1 MNFKAFLLSISVL
14 TLPLAT
20 QPAHAQ
26 EEGAGSDI
34 PMECSALHHQVNAL
48 LQDDQP
54 RFGRTVCADI
64 VAMDQMI
71 VYNRFGSFNPF
82 GMMYALRRDVVSLD
96 VPVAALTADQCDKL
110 TGVEGYGMGL
120 QAGNVRLK
128 DCKRARPLTLRANA
142 GDILHIRLTNL
153 LRPLHPDTP
162 PPQNAPDF
170 SRDFCHAKSKPAP
183 ETFAGMLRAWVSWGD
198 ETAADHREVSCV
210 TDPHYTKD
218 GDAGRQAPDWPV
230 SRGANLAIQ
239 GLTAFSIVDGRM
251 VEAPDACKG
260 LGAIRPGKVVD
271 CLYLIDREGPFF
283 MASTGAPAGGEG
295 DGGSLTHGL
304 FGAVLAEP
312 MGTSWYRSQLTKAGF
327 DEAFPPAR
335 DAPRHARKTAA
346 FDGVARY
353 ETEVLDENSNT
364 LVPVLNM
371 LRTLQADVFEL
382 VHADLNAVVHD
393 PAQPEKTFRE
403 FSVFFHDELKT
414 FYPRNFEEL
423 GDFGG
428 GQLQGVRNG
437 FAINYGASGMGDM
450 LLANRKGIGPAAN
463 CVECLYEEFFL
474 TSWANG
480 DPALLE
486 QFSDDPSNV
495 HHSYLNDRVV
505 FRNFHA
511 GPKETHVFHLHA
523 HQWFAGN
530 DGGRGSY
537 LDSQTVAPQQGFT
550 YDIYEGGLEVYHK
563 GTGGKPG
570 WYETLGSGNRNRTV
584 GDSIFHCHLYP
595 HFAQGMWELWR
606 VHDVLEDGSRKLP
619 DGQWEPTLSLAEMH
633 PDVRAKNRPGSVHRV
648 TGAWIEPADT
658 LLPSNLGTPVPA
670 LVPLPGRAWPVLP
683 TYPEEM
689 AKLTPDGKVSP
700 EDSTTPDDPE
710 PAMAETFPG
719 YPFYIAGRPGHR
731 PPQAPMDIAR
741 KLDADGQSVTA
752 EFLDGGLPRH
762 VMTAGSSRALPF
774 ILPEDVAKKLEEG
787 SAAMTLADAL
797 TDADLA
803 QREALQK
810 QVVAS
815 ALALGDLTL
824 ELKTA
829 TLDLLPYD
837 GTALERSGMAFH
849 HKGEA
854 DGRKLK
860 LLAADGS
867 TSAYDPVNGGY
878 TSVAGLAFAVNGAA
892 PKPGAPFADPCG
904 APEGFGALRRMAADH
919 YEWNFAGS
927 LRRVYADPG
936 LTVPATDEQ
945 ISNWVLFLRSPG
957 FPKPDVYAAD
967 DAGAAVIVPR
977 DDLVMEHDPFL
988 LGMAATRGFGPTA
1001 DFTPD
1006 PAVVGYRRY
1015 AASAVQVDL
1024 VTNRAGWHDPQ
1035 ARINVLTNAS
1045 DRYKE
1050 GHGKNA
1056 GRISP
1061 KITASEEPFFFRAL
1075 SGECIEFR
1083 HTNELPK
1090 DLELDDFQVKTP
1102 TDTIGQHIHLVKFDV
1117 TSSDGSGN
1125 GFNYEDGTLAPGEI
1139 AARICAAK
1147 NTETADQ
1154 ITADRQPGERKIR
1167 ERVGDP
1173 DLGDLCVKND
1183 GLWKVSENYKH
1194 KIWKLAYSKY
1204 GDLFQTTTQR
1214 WFADPVL
1221 SNLRHEAPGE
1231 GKADRTLRTVFS
1243 HDHFGP
1249 SSIQQHGFY
1258 TALVIE
1264 PQNAM
1269 ICAETSATCT
1279 AARKDRSLVTASN
1292 RDVGARKVI
1301 VDLFAVETA
1310 LPDPER
1316 VAAHRE
1322 FALSIADFALLY
1334 DPRAALTPR
1343 EFDRLMNAPAA
1354 DEDGAEKDEAA
1365 SRGMARLMCEARYA
1379 NSPAKMKA
1387 ICGSDLNQEGS
1398 IWHAAEGDVPPA
1410 WLAEGRPEDYATHRV
1425 GLVPGLFS
1433 SLLIAQEGS
1442 APLPPSKHLEH
1453 HLKSFRARAA
1463 GFASPDDP
1471 KARLARPVSPPARPE
1486 SISVDHHD
1494 PYLVNY
1500 RGEPFPLR
1508 IGTNSSDAPDCAL
1521 RPLGFW
1527 VAELATGVT
1536 QNCEISTQRKG
1547 PAGDMA
1553 NVMLSA
1559 LHGDPVVPILTL
1571 FDEESLQF
1579 RLIQGAQEVQH
1590 SFTVE
1595 GFTWPRNIDQ
1605 RFPSMMREIDDLTPR
1620 ETLVRQC
1627 HETHGVQSGLR
1638 MAREGRPD
1646 EYARWTQDGSKGF
1659 PVGSPESKFWQ
1670 DMDRQIAACFNVD
1683 GHIAAQEIG
1692 ISEHFEFKSA
1702 FLYDAGLPGTMARM
1716 ASDLMMRSLREGG
1729 IARNDALAELARR
1742 LSDLRAA
1749 LNVRKNSDTPYHFG
1763 SQDALW
1769 NGAWGLLR
1777 VYEPVE
1783 RARRLM
1789 AAISATSALQRDLQ
1803 APERGKGPLTREEQ
1817 QRFLNL
1823 TSGSVDDLLNRP
1835 LPPSQGA
1842 ETGGP
1847 IVLGPPVG
1855 SDPNFPDAIQ
1865 QAPALVPLEA
1875 YRRAE
1880 TVQREAQDLRE
1891 RIIGA
1896 HGRQAIRAA
1905 ADAERTAGTS
1915 VERGPSVARCEK
1927 TAPRVHA
1934 AIAAVESRAVFG
1946 PGLGGTPYSE
1956 ELHDE
1961 NGLFMALVDPR
1972 RLINPEAPDSVT
1984 EDQITS
1990 PNSWLDIPRDRVLDA
2005 IRETYARPEPLVVN
2019 VKAGECLHVTLL
2031 NALTHSG
2038 KDYGAARQ
2046 DMVDLPGDA
2055 LMPGITSINTDR
2067 HWRPSLDDAQ
2077 KPVNVTED
2085 ISARG
2090 KDIRP
2095 SARLAVTL
2103 PLPMLTAQSQVGRP
2117 FGRNDTIALDGVPA
2131 AAPEQLLS
2139 IRGTGGISQI
2149 EQIQFYAGLAYGRR
2163 PDPGTPASALL
2174 SMAAPEILELPAT
2187 ADGTLRLGDILTRQ
2201 QDRRNTLQAE
2211 LTKRLSS
2218 LPEHDQRSPARP
2230 EPRDLD
2236 PEMKRLQRELSEL
2249 LQTKPVPGM
2258 PTLRGGSADP
2268 GQLLVTR
2275 QAAARVTAD
2284 WLREQAP
2291 VIEELQIN
2299 EALLSSVQKALD
2311 LDVEFKP
2318 YAFGALPIKS
2328 FGDLIGHGSH
2338 GLFGAITVAPQD
2350 STLSEE
2356 RVRRV
2361 LLSAKGCD
2369 KVILGQ
2375 GGKALMR
2382 EGTLQKLYGNLGQGF
2397 DLRGLIEQGRIS
2409 RLAYEC
2415 RTRVLVP
2422 LPVASD
2428 RAAGSPLFAT
2438 TLTTPG
2444 PVGGKHRLRQFTLFW
2459 QDGLNLRDRQS
2470 ANRWASPVG
2479 LRLANLLEADANLA
2493 TLPLRRALALE
2504 APVFYRLESA
2514 GLRTLADLADAGQ
2527 IAGQIEGLD
2536 LENLVLNPELQ
2547 ARINQDPRLRWPP
2560 FRRGMEFARIVHDC
2574 VICDDSYDLGKNGI
2588 SYRSEPFDIRLR
2600 NWQKNVAEIERHYD
2614 FNADE
2619 FGAVDKPRDRSASF
2633 FRLGQDELP
2642 VWPQAPVP
2650 VLRAVAGEEVVI
2662 HVVHPGGRARQRAF
2676 VTVAQDYDDLFAGF
2690 GFPRG
2695 ALLAPG
2701 KALTASLTKPLDAGC
2716 YLFFDGPTHLR
2727 SGGVWGLIDV
2737 IPAEELGDRP
2747 LESYPGTSC
2756 ARLP

>member
-1 MNFKAFLLSISVL
+1 MNFKAFLLSLYAL
-14 TLPLAT
+14 TLPLTAL
-20 QPAHAQ
+20 PAHAQ
-26 EEGAGSDI
+26 DTAEGSD
-34 PMECSALHHQVNAL
+34 SAMKCVARHDQVNAL

-82 GMMYALRRDVVSLD
+82 GMMYALRRDVVNLD
-96 VPVAALTADQCDKL
+96 DPVQAFTADQCDRLK
-110 TGVEGYGMGL
+110 GVEGYGTGL
-120 QAGNVRLK
+120 QAGKVRLK

-153 LRPLHPDTP
+153 LRPLQPHTP
-162 PPQNAPDF
+162 RPRNAPDF
-170 SRDFCHAKSKPAP
+170 SRDFCHQKPTPAP
-183 ETFAGMLRAWVSWGD
+183 ETLAGILRAWVSWGD
-198 ETAADHREVSCV
+198 QSASEHREVSCPEV
-210 TDPHYTKD
+210 ANDSDSETDF
-218 GDAGRQAPDWPV
+218 APDWPV

-239 GLTAFSIVDGRM
+239 GLTAFAIVDGQM
-251 VEAPDACKG
+251 AEAPDACKG
-260 LGAIRPGKVVD
+260 LGAIRPGSVVD
-271 CLYLIDREGPFF
+271 CLYMIDREGPFF

-304 FGAVLAEP
+304 FGAVVAEP
-312 MGTSWYRSQLTKAGF
+312 KGTSWYRSQLTKAGF
-327 DEAFPPAR
+327 DEAFPPAT
-335 DAPRHARKTAA
+335 DAARHARDAAA

-353 ETEVLDENSNT
+353 ETEVLDEISKT
-364 LVPVLNM
+364 YVPVLNM
-371 LRTLQADVFEL
+371 LRALQADVFEL
-382 VHADLNAVVHD
+382 VHADLNAIVHNPKEPD
-393 PAQPEKTFRE
+393 RTFRE

-633 PDVRAKNRPGSVHRV
+633 PEVRAKRRPGSVHRV

-658 LLPSNLGTPVPA
+658 LLPSNLGTPIPA
-670 LVPLPGRAWPVLP
+670 LVPLPGQAWPVLP
-683 TYPEEM
+683 TYPEAV
-689 AKLTPDGKVSP
+689 AKLGPDGKVSP
-700 EDSTTPDDPE
+700 DDSETPDDPE
-710 PAMAETFPG
+710 PVMAEYFPG

-741 KLDADGQSVTA
+741 KLDADGQTVTA

-762 VMTAGSSRALPF
+762 VMLAESSRALPF
-774 ILPEDVAKKLEEG
+774 ILPDHVAKALDEG
-787 SAAMTLADAL
+787 SAAKTLADAL
-797 TDADLA
+797 TDTDLA
-803 QREALQK
+803 QREALQR

-824 ELKTA
+824 ELKKA

-854 DGRKLK
+854 DGRTLK

-867 TSAYDPVNGGY
+867 TSTFDPLNGGY
-878 TSVAGLAFAVNGAA
+878 TSVGGLAFAVNGAA

-904 APEGFGALRRMAADH
+904 APEGFGALRRTAAND
-919 YEWNFAGS
+919 YSWDFAGK
-927 LRRVYADPG
+927 LRPVYADPS
-936 LTVPATDEQ
+936 LTVRATDEQ
-945 ISNWVLFLRSPG
+945 ISNWVLFLRAPG
-957 FPKPDVYAAD
+957 YPKPDVYAAD

-977 DDLVMEHDPFL
+977 DDLVMEADPFL
-988 LGMAATRGFGPTA
+988 LGITATRGFGANA

-1035 ARINVLTNAS
+1035 ARINVLTTAS

-1050 GHGKNA
+1050 GYGRNA

-1147 NTETADQ
+1147 NTSTAAK
-1154 ITADRQPGERKIR
+1154 ITTDRSPGERAIR
-1167 ERVGDP
+1167 EWVGDP
-1173 DLGDLCVKND
+1173 DLGDLCVMKD
-1183 GLWKVSENYKH
+1183 GIWKVSDSYKH

-1221 SNLRHEAPGE
+1221 SDLRHAAPEE

-1264 PQNAM
+1264 PQNAV
-1269 ICAETSATCT
+1269 ICKETNVACT
-1279 AARKDRSLVTASN
+1279 AVRKDRSLVTASDM
-1292 RDVGARKVI
+1292 DVGARKVI
-1301 VDLFAVETA
+1301 VDLFPVETA

-1316 VAAHRE
+1316 VAVHRE

-1343 EFDRLMNAPAA
+1343 DFDQQMNALAS
-1354 DEDGAEKDEAA
+1354 DKDEAA

-1379 NSPAKMKA
+1379 SSPARMSEL
-1387 ICGSDLNQEGS
+1387 CGSGLKQTATF
-1398 IWHAAEGDVPPA
+1398 WHGAGNDVPPA
-1410 WLAEGRPEDYATHRV
+1410 WLAEGRPGDLATHRAN
-1425 GLVPGLFS
+1425 LQSGLFS
-1433 SLLIAQEGS
+1433 SLLIAQEGGALLS
-1442 APLPPSKHLEH
+1442 PAEHLEH

-1463 GFASPDDP
+1463 GFAGPDAP
-1471 KARLARPVSPPARPE
+1471 KARLARPVSPPERPE

-1508 IGTNSSDAPDCAL
+1508 IGTNSSDTDDCRL

-1527 VAELATGVT
+1527 VAALATGVT
-1536 QNCEISTQRKG
+1536 QNCRISDQRKG

-1559 LHGDPVVPILTL
+1559 PHGDPVVPILNL

-1620 ETLVRQC
+1620 KTLVRQC
-1627 HETHGVQSGLR
+1627 HESHGVQSGLR

-1646 EYARWTQDGSKGF
+1646 EYARWTRSGSEGF
-1659 PVGSPESKFWQ
+1659 PVGSPERKFWQ
-1670 DMDRQIAACFNVD
+1670 DMDHQIATCFNVD

-1692 ISEHFEFKSA
+1692 ISEHFEFKAA
-1702 FLYDAGLPGTMARM
+1702 FLYDAGIPGSMDRI
-1716 ASDLMMRSLREGG
+1716 SRKLMLRSLREGEIG
-1729 IARNDALAELARR
+1729 RDTALADLAQRLEELQ
-1742 LSDLRAA
+1742 AA
-1749 LNVRKNSDTPYHFG
+1749 LDTRKTSDTPYHFG

-1777 VYEPVE
+1777 VHEPAE
-1783 RARRLM
+1783 HARRLM
-1789 AAISATSALQRDLQ
+1789 AAISATKALQRDLQ
-1803 APERGKGPLTREEQ
+1803 APGRGDGPLSKEEQ
-1817 QRFLNL
+1817 QRYLNL
-1823 TSGSVDDLLNRP
+1823 TSDSIDEVLNRP
-1835 LPPSQGA
+1835 LPPSQRNEAGS
-1842 ETGGP
+1842 P
-1847 IVLGPPVG
+1847 IILEPPLGY
-1855 SDPNFPDAIQ
+1855 DRTFPDALQ
-1865 QAPALVPLEA
+1865 QAPALVPLDA
-1875 YRRAE
+1875 YRRDEA
-1880 TVQREAQDLRE
+1880 VQDEARRLRD
-1891 RIIGA
+1891 RIIATQGD
-1896 HGRQAIRAA
+1896 RAIRAA
-1905 ADAERTAGTS
+1905 ADSESAAAMP
-1915 VERGPSVARCEK
+1915 VERGPNVARCEE

-1946 PGLGGTPYSE
+1946 PGLGGTPYSP

-1972 RLINPEAPDSVT
+1972 RLINPDAPDSVT
-1984 EDQITS
+1984 EAQIAS
-1990 PNSWLDIPRDRVLDA
+1990 PFSWRDIPRDRVLKA
-2005 IRETYARPEPLVVN
+2005 IRETYARPEPLVVTVN
-2019 VKAGECLHVTLL
+2019 AGDCLHVTLV
-2031 NALTHSG
+2031 NTLTHSG
-2038 KDYGAARQ
+2038 KDHGPARQ
-2046 DMVDLPGDA
+2046 DMADLPGDA
-2055 LMPGITSINTDR
+2055 RMPGITSINTDR
-2067 HWRPSLDDAQ
+2067 HWNPEPTDAEE
-2077 KPVNVTED
+2077 PVDVTEVT
-2085 ISARG
+2085 SARG

-2103 PLPMLTAQSQVGRP
+2103 PLPMLTTQSSVGRP
-2117 FGRNDTIALDGVPA
+2117 FGRNETIALDGVPA
-2131 AAPEQLLS
+2131 ADPVQLLS
-2139 IRGTGGISQI
+2139 IRNMGGAAQI
-2149 EQIQFYAGLAYGRR
+2149 EQVQFYAGLAYGRR
-2163 PDPGTPASALL
+2163 TDPGTPASALL
-2174 SMAAPEILELPAT
+2174 SMATPEILELPAM
-2187 ADGTLRLGDILTRQ
+2187 ADGSFRLGDFLTRQ
-2201 QDRRNTLQAE
+2201 QDSRNALKAD
-2211 LTKRLSS
+2211 LTERLSS
-2218 LPEHDQRSPARP
+2218 LPEVDRVAPGFPGATLP
-2230 EPRDLD
+2230 D
-2236 PEMKRLQRELSEL
+2236 PGLQGLQRQLSDL
-2249 LQTKPVPGM
+2249 LDIGPVPDK
-2258 PTLRGGSADP
+2258 PTLRIPRRDP
-2268 GQLLVTR
+2268 GHLLGTR
-2275 QAAARVTAD
+2275 MDAARVTSD
-2284 WLREQAP
+2284 WLRQQAP
-2291 VIEELQIN
+2291 LIEELRIN
-2299 EALLSSVQKALD
+2299 EALLASVLKTLGLD
-2311 LDVEFKP
+2311 LEFKP
-2318 YAFGALPIKS
+2318 YAFGGLPIKS

-2350 STLSEE
+2350 SSLSEE
-2356 RVRRV
+2356 RVSRV
-2361 LLSAKGCD
+2361 LLTSAGCD
-2369 KVILGQ
+2369 RLILGQ

-2382 EGTLQKLYGNLGQGF
+2382 EGTLQKLYGGLGQGPGLSGLLQ
-2397 DLRGLIEQGRIS
+2397 DGLIARFD
-2409 RLAYEC
+2409 YEC

-2422 LPVASD
+2422 RPVTSD
-2428 RAAGSPLFAT
+2428 RGLLNPLFAT

-2444 PVGGKHRLRQFTLFW
+2444 PSGSKHRVRQFTLFW

-2470 ANRWASPVG
+2470 ANRWASP
-2479 LRLANLLEADANLA
+2479 LRLRLTNLLNADANLA
-2493 TLPLRRALALE
+2493 SLPLRRALALDT
-2504 APVFYRLESA
+2504 PVIDRLEA
-2514 GLRTLADLADAGQ
+2514 QGLRTLADLAERADTGR
-2527 IAGQIEGLD
+2527 IHGQIEGLD
-2536 LENLVLNPELQ
+2536 LEDLVLRPDLL
-2547 ARINQDPRLRWPP
+2547 ARIGENPRLRLPP
-2560 FRRGMEFARIVHDC
+2560 FRRLKENARIVHDC
-2574 VICDDSYDLGKNGI
+2574 KICDDSYDWGENGI
-2588 SYRSEPFDIRLR
+2588 SYLSEPFDIRLR
-2600 NWQKNVAEIERHYD
+2600 NWQGNRTPIERHYD

-2619 FGAVDKPRDRSASF
+2619 FGAVQGPHDRSASF

-2737 IPAEELGDRP
+2737 IPANGLGDQP
-2747 LESYPGTSC
+2747 LETYPGTSC
-2756 ARLP
+2756 ARLK